1 MRPALR
7 ETIFHPPPFANKR
20 KRKVSVNRFGKGR
33 VLERGC
39 LGILLRNNCYCS
51 DRGRQTG
58 FRERDCWK
66 YNEKKNRQVFLLG
79 NDCEKSLCC

>member
-7 ETIFHPPPFANKR
+7 KTIFYPSLLPIRGKR
-20 KRKVSVNRFGKGR
+20 EISMNRFRKGR

-39 LGILLRNNCYCS
+39 LGVLLRNNCYCS

-58 FRERDCWK
+58 FREGDCWK
-66 YNEKKNRQVFLLG
+66 YNE
-79 NDCEKSLCC
+79 EKSTGISVG